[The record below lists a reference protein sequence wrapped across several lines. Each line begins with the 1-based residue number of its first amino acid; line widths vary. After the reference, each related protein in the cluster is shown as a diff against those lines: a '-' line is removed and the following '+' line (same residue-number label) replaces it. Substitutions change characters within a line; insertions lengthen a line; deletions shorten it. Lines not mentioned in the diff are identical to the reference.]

1 MNRRPIFIKKDQR
14 FNLFHKGKNFIF
26 TGLSGLGEVMSIM
39 PEGEGLRRAVK
50 WISEQLKYE
59 SEKSIDKLISEAGV
73 RFDLA
78 PNETAYLVRCYED
91 KDCSP
96 PS

>member
-1 MNRRPIFIKKDQR
+1 
-14 FNLFHKGKNFIF
+14 
-26 TGLSGLGEVMSIM
+26 MSIM

-50 WISEQLKYE
+50 WISEQRQYE
-59 SEKSIDKLISEAGV
+59 PEKPIDRLISEAGV

-78 PNETAYLVRCYED
+78 PNETDYLVRCYED

-96 PS
+96 LL